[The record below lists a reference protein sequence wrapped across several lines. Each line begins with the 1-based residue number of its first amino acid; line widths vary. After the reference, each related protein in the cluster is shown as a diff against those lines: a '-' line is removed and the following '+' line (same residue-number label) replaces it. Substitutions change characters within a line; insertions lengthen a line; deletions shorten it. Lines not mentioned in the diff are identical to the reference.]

1 MRFWRASI
9 AIDYELKV
17 ISYKLGE
24 VRNADRMNQRRVRV
38 WHSNQ
43 HGMRVWHS
51 VGLSTP
57 QNLASKVRVGS
68 FKDPR
73 QWVAEKGVL
82 LYKGDNT
89 FFALE
94 HGIVEP
100 HGTDTVL
107 DT

>member
-24 VRNADRMNQRRVRV
+24 VRNADRI
-38 WHSNQ
+38 WASA
-43 HGMRVWHS
+43 
-51 VGLSTP
+51 P

>member
-1 MRFWRASI
+1 MALEST
-9 AIDYELKV
+9 
-17 ISYKLGE
+17 
-24 VRNADRMNQRRVRV
+24 RNARVAFQINAECACGIRRG
-38 WHSNQ
+38 S
-43 HGMRVWHS
+43 
-51 VGLSTP
+51 STP